1 MVPGSEGSEKSTVG
15 EDSASPDQEDPTMV
29 SNDFE
34 YVSGLPSP
42 RASGNWGYSTILQLR
57 LSIWVAQLTAV
68 GRMEGLRRQF

>member
-29 SNDFE
+29 SN
-34 YVSGLPSP
+34 VSGLPSP